1 MQRNLNHVHYIVL
14 LKYHKESAEL
24 TKIQKVF
31 ATCLLKPLFNYDAC
45 RWTNCSPTSIMN
57 DKGVG

>member
-1 MQRNLNHVHYIVL
+1 MQRNLNHVHYIAL
-14 LKYHKESAEL
+14 LKCHKESAEL
-24 TKIQKVF
+24 TTIQKVV

-45 RWTNCSPTSIMN
+45 RGTNCSSTSFMN

>member
-1 MQRNLNHVHYIVL
+1 MQRNLNHVHAYCSLEISQGISRADNNSKGV
-14 LKYHKESAEL
+14 
-24 TKIQKVF
+24 

-45 RWTNCSPTSIMN
+45 RCTNCSSTSFMN